1 MSAGNDSNVLVQH
14 SNPRLAALL
23 AAAQTCQFKAVKR
36 YLAGGG
42 LPDVVIGASIKG
54 KIITVPLLIAAIQ
67 KYHTVG
73 CGGTMELLLKAGA
86 DVNGIIV
93 HGGSERSALM
103 WACEQHEC
111 CSPLQLLIRHSADV
125 CYQSPETGSTA
136 LHIAARRGSLAK
148 CEVLLDA
155 PRAELALELRNSD
168 GMTPLAAAALKGH
181 LVVIKLLQSR
191 GADLQTTTTSGE
203 TLLHCAA
210 RSTCVDTMAYLVD
223 CGLDV
228 SAVADG
234 VTPLQRAA
242 REGSIAAVK
251 FLLDHS
257 PQPVVQDED
266 TYNALNSAV
275 LSGNAAVVNLL
286 LDSGIPVDPEPFT
299 HMSALM
305 CTAVSRHVP
314 VAIAQL
320 LLSRG
325 ASVSYVDAA
334 RQGALYMA
342 AAFNRADLVLLVLR
356 KSLTS
361 GSFYDSFKTV
371 DAALCIAASSG
382 HVECVKVL
390 LATGTT
396 SAATVYRNSYT
407 CLQAATASDSS
418 AAAATVKLL
427 LEHGA
432 AATINSMSEMQ
443 CGCCGRGTALMMS
456 QQPAVTKLLLAAG
469 ADVHIA
475 NTEGNTC
482 LHVAAAHRYSAPV
495 LCLLIKAGADL
506 HAVNRDNKTAADVA
520 HSKGNTLGESLL
532 VRAAR
537 DTPPILAVD

>member
-23 AAAQTCQFKAVKR
+23 AAAH
-36 YLAGGG
+36 
-42 LPDVVIGASIKG
+42 DVVIGASIKG
-54 KIITVPLLIAAIQ
+54 KIITLALLIAAIQ
-67 KYHTVG
+67 KYHTEG

-111 CSPLQLLIRHSADV
+111 CSSLQLLIKHGADV
-125 CYQSPETGSTA
+125 CYQPPDTGSSA

-155 PRAELALELRNSD
+155 PRVELALELRNSN

-181 LVVIKLLQSR
+181 LAVIKLLQSR

-210 RSTCVDTMAYLVD
+210 RSTCVDAMAYLVS

-228 SAVADG
+228 SALADG

-242 REGSIAAVK
+242 REGSIAAVQ
-251 FLLDHS
+251 FLHYS
-257 PQPVVQDED
+257 PKPLVQDED

-275 LSGNAAVVNLL
+275 LSGNAAVVSLL

-299 HMSALM
+299 HISALM
-305 CTAVSRHVP
+305 CTTVSRHVP

-320 LLSRG
+320 LLYRG
-325 ASVSYVDAA
+325 GSVSYVDAA

-356 KSLTS
+356 NSLTS

-390 LATGTT
+390 LTAGV
-396 SAATVYRNSYT
+396 SAATVYRNSCT

-520 HSKGNTLGESLL
+520 QSKGNTLGESLL

>member
-1 MSAGNDSNVLVQH
+1 MHALPGWKCEPPRFGLWLCGQKADSIHVCWQRLKRLGTAQ
-14 SNPRLAALL
+14 LAALL

-54 KIITVPLLIAAIQ
+54 KIITVPLLTAAIQ
-67 KYHTVG
+67 KYHTEG
-73 CGGTMELLLKAGA
+73 CAGTMELLLKAGA
-86 DVNGIIV
+86 DVDGIFV
-93 HGGSERSALM
+93 HGGSECSALM
-103 WACEQHEC
+103 WACKHHEC
-111 CSPLQLLIRHSADV
+111 CSPLQLLIRHGADV
-125 CYQSPETGSTA
+125 CNQSPETCSTA
-136 LHIAARRGSLAK
+136 LHIATRRGSLAK

-181 LVVIKLLQSR
+181 LAVIKLLQSR

-210 RSTCVDTMAYLVD
+210 RSTCVDTMAYLVS

-228 SAVADG
+228 SALADG

-257 PQPVVQDED
+257 TKPLVQDED

-275 LSGNAAVVNLL
+275 LSGNADVVNLL

-299 HMSALM
+299 HISALM

-356 KSLTS
+356 NSLTS

-371 DAALCIAASSG
+371 DAALCIAASSS

-390 LATGTT
+390 LSAGV

-418 AAAATVKLL
+418 AAVAT
-427 LEHGA
+427 
-432 AATINSMSEMQ
+432 
-443 CGCCGRGTALMMS
+443 
-456 QQPAVTKLLLAAG
+456 
-469 ADVHIA
+469 
-475 NTEGNTC
+475 
-482 LHVAAAHRYSAPV
+482 
-495 LCLLIKAGADL
+495 
-506 HAVNRDNKTAADVA
+506 
-520 HSKGNTLGESLL
+520 
-532 VRAAR
+532 
-537 DTPPILAVD
+537 

>member
-1 MSAGNDSNVLVQH
+1 MSAGNDSNVLLQH

-23 AAAQTCQFKAVKR
+23 AAAQTCQLKAVQR

-42 LPDVVIGASIKG
+42 LADVVIGASIEG

-67 KYHTVG
+67 QYHTEG

-86 DVNGIIV
+86 DVNGTIV

-111 CSPLQLLIRHSADV
+111 CSPLQLLIRH
-125 CYQSPETGSTA
+125 GSTA
-136 LHIAARRGSLAK
+136 LHIATRRGSLAK
-148 CEVLLDA
+148 CKALLDA
-155 PRAELALELRNSD
+155 PRVELALELRNSD

-181 LVVIKLLQSR
+181 LAVIKLLQSR
-191 GADLQTTTTSGE
+191 GADLQITTTSGE

-210 RSTCVDTMAYLVD
+210 RSTCVDTMAYLVS

-228 SAVADG
+228 SALADG

-257 PQPVVQDED
+257 TKPLVQDED

-275 LSGNAAVVNLL
+275 LSGNAAVVSLL

-299 HMSALM
+299 HISALM

-320 LLSRG
+320 LLFRG

-356 KSLTS
+356 NSLTS

-371 DAALCIAASSG
+371 DAALCIAASSS

-418 AAAATVKLL
+418 AAVATVKLL

-520 HSKGNTLGESLL
+520 QSKGNTLGESLL